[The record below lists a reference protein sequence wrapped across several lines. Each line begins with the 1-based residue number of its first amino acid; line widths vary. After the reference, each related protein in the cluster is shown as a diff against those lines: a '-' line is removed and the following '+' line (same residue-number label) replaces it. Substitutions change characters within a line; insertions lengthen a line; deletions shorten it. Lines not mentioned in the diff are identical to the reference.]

1 MEEAGSSISPIISG
15 LIGGLIATLITVFV
29 KRNSERVGD
38 VRQLNYGILFKAF
51 AFLSVPFTF
60 FVLYAISQSYE
71 GQEISAGLVGL
82 GCVLGSIFSPYHAF
96 FIEFSYDDENVYF
109 KSPVAG
115 NKKASWDG
123 LRKVG
128 YSWLLQADYIV
139 VDGIGKIWCSNML
152 QGYGELMEFLAE
164 IDKKNES

>member
-1 MEEAGSSISPIISG
+1 ME
-15 LIGGLIATLITVFV
+15 
-29 KRNSERVGD
+29 
-38 VRQLNYGILFKAF
+38 YFKAF

-60 FVLYAISQSYE
+60 FILYAISQSYE

-82 GCVLGSIFSPYHAF
+82 GFILGSIYFHYHAF
-96 FIEFSYDDENVYF
+96 FVEFSYDDENVYF
-109 KSPVAG
+109 KSPIAG

-128 YSWLLQADYIV
+128 YSGLLQADYII

-152 QGYGELMEFLAE
+152 QGYGELMEFLAGL
-164 IDKKNES
+164 IRKTRVNNP